1 MAVVCVKCKG
11 IFDSLLIC
19 SVDFGASGWMEI
31 LFFCDIGGGVWRKSK
46 IPYDTILLRTRGAMS
61 PEMKAA
67 FGVDVD

>member
-1 MAVVCVKCKG
+1 
-11 IFDSLLIC
+11 
-19 SVDFGASGWMEI
+19 VDFGASGWMEI
-31 LFFCDIGGGVWRKSK
+31 LFFCDIGRGVWRKSK